1 MDRQKAEEEGLLLKE
16 TEAESRVRRKV
27 EEGGVLLKEAEEQ
40 ALARMK
46 EGQAALHKRK
56 AEEEAV
62 TRRKEEEEALE
73 KKNAEKEAD
82 GRTVPLHAQAA
93 EIARIAAEKQR
104 NAEAERFAAEQAE
117 RIAAVQAR
125 MAAQAAQEQAAAAA
139 GGSSR
144 SASAAASAYTVT
156 LRPLRD
162 EASGS
167 GAGIETEDE
176 KNDRSNP
183 EFTEIFCWFDADR
196 DGSITESEFA
206 AAMRAFVETFDGIPG
221 DQKETAL
228 QYVESI
234 SQQIIEK
241 VDANGNG
248 TLEFPEFLKY
258 LETLTP
264 DQSAHFLKLARK
276 ASVPSVMEE
285 EMLLSGDVSSFEEA
299 VSRLQKQ
306 KTVQI
311 FDFPAS
317 TKESW
322 SQDDEGFEQQQQ
334 NLLQGLQGSLQTAV
348 PLPESSQTGGGGADN
363 AAAAA
368 AAAKAVAEQEDR
380 VMHLAMKQATEAGAG
395 DAALLE
401 EAIQKLQAMKQ
412 ATEAGKKVDS
422 APLPD
427 GWEEFVDAK
436 YQIPYFYNAATGEKL
451 YERPEA
457 VQKKALLREAL
468 NQEKSSA
475 VKAYSAVISAG
486 AVAAVA
492 TVPAVKGGAAGAAVK
507 ALSVTAAAALLKV
520 APAAAAAAAV
530 AAALWGALTRKKSD

>member
-1 MDRQKAEEEGLLLKE
+1 
-16 TEAESRVRRKV
+16 
-27 EEGGVLLKEAEEQ
+27 
-40 ALARMK
+40 
-46 EGQAALHKRK
+46 
-56 AEEEAV
+56 
-62 TRRKEEEEALE
+62 
-73 KKNAEKEAD
+73 
-82 GRTVPLHAQAA
+82 
-93 EIARIAAEKQR
+93 
-104 NAEAERFAAEQAE
+104 
-117 RIAAVQAR
+117 VQAR

-139 GGSSR
+139 QGSSS
-144 SASAAASAYTVT
+144 SASATASAYAVT

-167 GAGIETEDE
+167 GTGFETEDE

-183 EFTEIFCWFDADR
+183 EFTEIFSWFDADR
-196 DGSITESEFA
+196 DGAITQNEFA
-206 AAMRAFVETFDGIPG
+206 AAMRAFVETFDAIPG

-276 ASVPSVMEE
+276 ASVPAVMEE
-285 EMLLSGDVSSFEEA
+285 VTLLLLQPTQSGDVSSFEEA
-299 VSRLQKQ
+299 VSSLQKQ

-322 SQDDEGFEQQQQ
+322 SQDDEGFEQQQAK
-334 NLLQGLQGSLQTAV
+334 LLQGLQGSLQTAV
-348 PLPESSQTGGGGADN
+348 PLPESSQTGGGGAADN

-368 AAAKAVAEQEDR
+368 KAANAVAEQEDR

-401 EAIQKLQAMKQ
+401 EAIQTLQAMKQ
-412 ATEAGKKVDS
+412 ATEAGKKVGRIYS

-427 GWEEFVDAK
+427 GWEEFVDVK
-436 YQIPYFYNAATGEKL
+436 YQIPYFYNAVTGEKL

-507 ALSVTAAAALLKV
+507 ALSVTAVAVLLKV
-520 APAAAAAAAV
+520 APAAAATAAV
-530 AAALWGALTRKKSD
+530 ATALWGALTRKKSE

>member
-1 MDRQKAEEEGLLLKE
+1 MVRQKAEEGLLLME
-16 TEAESRVRRKV
+16 TEAESRVRRKA

-56 AEEEAV
+56 AEEEEVA
-62 TRRKEEEEALE
+62 RKTEEEEALE
-73 KKNAEKEAD
+73 NKIAEKEAD
-82 GRTVPLHAQAA
+82 VRTAPLHAQAA

-183 EFTEIFCWFDADR
+183 EFTEIFSWFDADR

-276 ASVPSVMEE
+276 ASVP
-285 EMLLSGDVSSFEEA
+285 
-299 VSRLQKQ
+299 LQKQ

-334 NLLQGLQGSLQTAV
+334 KLLQGLQGSLQTAV
-348 PLPESSQTGGGGADN
+348 PLPESSQTGGGGAADN
-363 AAAAA
+363 AAATAA
-368 AAAKAVAEQEDR
+368 AAAKALAEQEDR
-380 VMHLAMKQATEAGAG
+380 VMHLAMEQATEAGAG

-436 YQIPYFYNAATGEKL
+436 YQIPYFYNTATGEKL